1 VKSAISLGCLILLG
15 VFGVAEAQLNA
26 YGTAA
31 RVNGVDISNEMLERN
46 FEEYQRD
53 RDVNIAA
60 IRYPNR
66 VTMMRREV
74 LDQLINQEIIWQ
86 AAQKNELLASD
97 DEVEAALQQVREQ
110 FTTEQDYV
118 GRLAAEGFTVDAYRE
133 HVRQILSAKKYMSSV
148 AETVAISDAAVHEFY
163 VDNPVR
169 FQLPEAVKA
178 RHILL
183 KLAQGADEES
193 RGAVQAQ
200 AQEILQRLL
209 AGEDFAAVAKETS
222 EDSSAAQG
230 GDLGYFPRG
239 KMVKP
244 FEDAVFAL
252 QPGEMSGIVES
263 PFGLHIIKVDDRQE
277 AQTVAEEAAKERI
290 TQHLKQ
296 TKSQQLIVD
305 ELATLRAAADIEVLA
320 AQ

>member
-1 VKSAISLGCLILLG
+1 MKSAISLGCLILLG
-15 VFGVAEAQLNA
+15 VFGVAEAQLHA

-31 RVNGVDISNEMLERN
+31 RVNDVDISNEMLERN
-46 FEEYQRD
+46 FEEYLRD
-53 RDVNIAA
+53 KDVNIAA

-66 VTMMRREV
+66 VNMMRREV

-86 AAQKNELLASD
+86 AAQKDELLASTD
-97 DEVEAALQQVREQ
+97 DVEEAMQQVRAQ
-110 FTTEQDYV
+110 FTSEQDFI
-118 GRLAAEGFTVDAYRE
+118 GRLAAEGFTVDAYRK
-133 HVRQILSAKKYMSSV
+133 HVRQILSAKKYMSSLAEKV
-148 AETVAISDAAVHEFY
+148 AVSDAEIHDFY
-163 VDNPVR
+163 VANPAR
-169 FQLPEAVKA
+169 FQMPEAVKA

-193 RGAVQAQ
+193 RGAVQSQ
-200 AQEILQRLL
+200 AEAILQRLL
-209 AGEDFAAVAKETS
+209 AGEDFTAVAKEMS

-252 QPGEMSGIVES
+252 QVGEMSGIVES
-263 PFGLHIIKVDDRQE
+263 PFGLHIIKVDDRQV
-277 AQTVAEEAAKERI
+277 AKTVAEEVAKERI
-290 TQHLKQ
+290 TEHLVQ
-296 TKSQQLIVD
+296 TNSQQLMID
-305 ELATLRAAADIEVLA
+305 EIATLRAAADIEVIA